1 MKRRVMALGGLI
13 ALLGTTA
20 TVGVLAQN
28 PPSPVPNP
36 HLRGR
41 LHRERH
47 PELRRALRTLQ
58 RARMDLQHAARD
70 FGGHRA
76 KAEALVEQ
84 AIQETQQAI
93 RYDKQ

>member
-1 MKRRVMALGGLI
+1 MKRRLFALGSAI

-20 TVGVLAQN
+20 TVGVLAQA
-28 PPSPVPNP
+28 PPPAPSFAAF
-36 HLRGR
+36 HQR
-41 LHRERH
+41 RERH

-58 RARMDLQHAARD
+58 RAKGDLQHAARD

-84 AIQETQQAI
+84 AIAETQLAI
-93 RYDKQ
+93 QYDRH